1 MDLQELGVLNGV
13 VALVAYSSIAVQLAI
28 KVEILFL
35 VAAVAVLAATLQ
47 VALLGKGPLEGIPY
61 MAEVLDLHRLQQEHL
76 GLMELRNYLEA
87 EVVDGVVLLVL
98 LLMAVMGAMVVCL
111 LAAVVA
117 AEVLQLVLTVVM
129 AVMVAMAWFVFILG
143 NTV

>member
-61 MAEVLDLHRLQQEHL
+61 MAEVLDLHRLQKGHL
-76 GLMELRNYLEA
+76 ALLELRNYLEA

-111 LAAVVA
+111 LVVA
-117 AEVLQLVLTVVM
+117 AAAQVLRLVLTVVT
-129 AVMVAMAWFVFILG
+129 VAMAETAWFVFILG
-143 NTV
+143 NLL